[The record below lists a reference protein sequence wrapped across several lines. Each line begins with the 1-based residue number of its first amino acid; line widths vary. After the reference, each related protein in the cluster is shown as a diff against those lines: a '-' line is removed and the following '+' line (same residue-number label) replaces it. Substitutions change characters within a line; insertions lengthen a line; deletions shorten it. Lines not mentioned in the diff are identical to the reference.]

1 MPAMSSHLYQNP
13 ENQNEIIDS
22 PWGKMPAWKAST
34 LATGTMGAYSEY
46 LSQVRTDASLAHD
59 ALNER
64 DAQAFGR
71 WPRS

>member
-1 MPAMSSHLYQNP
+1 MPAMSSHLFQNP
-13 ENQNEIIDS
+13 ENPNDIIDS
-22 PWGKMPAWKAST
+22 PFGSMPAWKAST
-34 LATGTMGAYSEY
+34 MATGTMGAYSEY
-46 LSQVRTDASLAHD
+46 LKQVRADASLAHD